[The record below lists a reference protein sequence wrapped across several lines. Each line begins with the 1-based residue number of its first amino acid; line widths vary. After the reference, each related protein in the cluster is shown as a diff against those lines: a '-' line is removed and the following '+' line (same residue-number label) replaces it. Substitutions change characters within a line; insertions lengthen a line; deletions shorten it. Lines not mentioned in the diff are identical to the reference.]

1 MKDSTTH
8 TPDVSAASAREA
20 QANVARLDTKPDS
33 GTEIGT
39 SVETGTHVEVAT
51 ETKTTGKTKAIETID
66 EARAGTAPVY
76 RTYKARVFEI
86 LFSDPA
92 NALQLYNSINGTTYT
107 DPSMLE
113 INTLTNAI
121 YMSMHNDVSFV
132 IDSMMPL
139 YEHQSTFNPNLPLRF
154 LFYISDEY
162 AQLTRNENLY
172 GEKLI
177 RIPAPQFVIFY
188 NGIDDYP
195 DIQELRLSDLY
206 YDHTQKAGLEL
217 KATMLNINKGHN
229 KELMEKCQ
237 ILKDYSEFTALVR
250 KYAKVLSLN
259 QAVERAVDECIA
271 KGILGDFLRKNKEEV
286 CHMCIYEYD
295 EERHMRQERE
305 YFMEKG
311 LAKGLEQGKME
322 GLAKG
327 RAEGIMMGRA
337 EGIAEGR
344 VEGIAEGKAKGIV
357 EGISEG
363 MSEGIVNTLL
373 NVLGLLDTV
382 PSALQEKIKAVK
394 DPELLTRWTL
404 IASRA
409 SSIADFEK
417 KIRE

>member
-33 GTEIGT
+33 GTETGT
-39 SVETGTHVEVAT
+39 SVETGTNVEVAT

-229 KELMEKCQ
+229 RELMEKCQ
-237 ILKDYSEFTALVR
+237 ILRDYSEFTALVR

-311 LAKGLEQGKME
+311 LAKGK
-322 GLAKG
+322 
-327 RAEGIMMGRA
+327 
-337 EGIAEGR
+337 AEGR
-344 VEGIAEGKAKGIV
+344 V
-357 EGISEG
+357 EG

>member
-1 MKDSTTH
+1 MSMKDFTTR
-8 TPDVSAASAREA
+8 TTNVSALEAQEKILESDSKLDSRIETGASAEA
-20 QANVARLDTKPDS
+20 
-33 GTEIGT
+33 
-39 SVETGTHVEVAT
+39 ETTAKTV
-51 ETKTTGKTKAIETID
+51 TKTST
-66 EARAGTAPVY
+66 RAGTAPVY

-92 NALQLYNSINGTTYT
+92 NALQLYNSINNTAYT
-107 DPSMLE
+107 DPGMLE

-206 YDHTQKAGLEL
+206 YDHTQDAGLEL
-217 KATMLNINKGHN
+217 RATMLNINKGHN
-229 KELMEKCQ
+229 RELMEKCQ

-250 KYAKVLSLN
+250 KYAKVFSLN
-259 QAVERAVDECIA
+259 QAVEQAVDECIA
-271 KGILGDFLRKNKEEV
+271 RGILGDFLRKNKEEV

-311 LAKGLEQGKME
+311 LEQGMI
-322 GLAKG
+322 KG
-327 RAEGIMMGRA
+327 KA
-337 EGIAEGR
+337 EGIAEG
-344 VEGIAEGKAKGIV
+344 IAKGKA

-363 MSEGIVNTLL
+363 IVSTLL

-382 PSALQEKIKAVK
+382 PPALQEKILAVK
-394 DPELLTRWTL
+394 DPDLLKRWTL
-404 IASRA
+404 IAARA
-409 SSIADFEK
+409 SSIADFEE
-417 KIRE
+417 KIRG

>member
-39 SVETGTHVEVAT
+39 SVETGTNVEVAT

-311 LAKGLEQGKME
+311 LAKGK
-322 GLAKG
+322 
-327 RAEGIMMGRA
+327 
-337 EGIAEGR
+337 AEGR
-344 VEGIAEGKAKGIV
+344 V
-357 EGISEG
+357 EG

>member
-1 MKDSTTH
+1 MKDSTTR

-39 SVETGTHVEVAT
+39 SVGTGTNVEVAT

-229 KELMEKCQ
+229 RELMEKCQ

-311 LAKGLEQGKME
+311 LAKGK
-322 GLAKG
+322 
-327 RAEGIMMGRA
+327 
-337 EGIAEGR
+337 AEGR
-344 VEGIAEGKAKGIV
+344 V
-357 EGISEG
+357 EG

>member
-1 MKDSTTH
+1 MKDSTTR

-33 GTEIGT
+33 GTETGT
-39 SVETGTHVEVAT
+39 SVETGTNVEVAT

-229 KELMEKCQ
+229 RELMEKCQ

-311 LAKGLEQGKME
+311 LAKGK
-322 GLAKG
+322 
-327 RAEGIMMGRA
+327 
-337 EGIAEGR
+337 AEGR
-344 VEGIAEGKAKGIV
+344 V
-357 EGISEG
+357 EG

>member
-1 MKDSTTH
+1 MKDFTTR
-8 TPDVSAASAREA
+8 TTNVSALEAQEKILESDSKLDSRIETGASAEA
-20 QANVARLDTKPDS
+20 
-33 GTEIGT
+33 
-39 SVETGTHVEVAT
+39 ETTAKTV
-51 ETKTTGKTKAIETID
+51 TKTST
-66 EARAGTAPVY
+66 RAGTAPVY

-92 NALQLYNSINGTTYT
+92 NALQLYNSINNTAYT
-107 DPSMLE
+107 DPGMLE

-206 YDHTQKAGLEL
+206 YDHTQDAGLEL
-217 KATMLNINKGHN
+217 RATMLNINKGHN
-229 KELMEKCQ
+229 RELMEKCQ

-250 KYAKVLSLN
+250 KYAKVFSLN
-259 QAVERAVDECIA
+259 QAVEQAVDECIA
-271 KGILGDFLRKNKEEV
+271 RGILGDFLRKNKEEV

-311 LAKGLEQGKME
+311 LEQGMI
-322 GLAKG
+322 KG
-327 RAEGIMMGRA
+327 KA
-337 EGIAEGR
+337 EGIAEG
-344 VEGIAEGKAKGIV
+344 IAKGKA

-363 MSEGIVNTLL
+363 IVSTLL

-382 PSALQEKIKAVK
+382 PPALQEKILAVK
-394 DPELLTRWTL
+394 DPDLLKRWTL
-404 IASRA
+404 IAARA
-409 SSIADFEK
+409 SSIADFEE
-417 KIRE
+417 KIRG

>member
-1 MKDSTTH
+1 MTDF
-8 TPDVSAASAREA
+8 TPHIPKTPAQEA
-20 QANVARLDTKPDS
+20 QAKAIRLDTTPD
-33 GTEIGT
+33 T
-39 SVETGTHVEVAT
+39 VPEVLP
-51 ETKTTGKTKAIETID
+51 
-66 EARAGTAPVY
+66 RASTVPVY

-107 DPSMLE
+107 DPGMLE

-172 GEKLI
+172 GEKLL

-206 YDHTQKAGLEL
+206 YDPTREAGLEL

-229 KELMEKCQ
+229 RELMESCQ
-237 ILKDYSEFTALVR
+237 ILNDYSEFTALVR
-250 KYAKVLSLN
+250 KYTKMLSLN

-271 KGILGDFLRKNKEEV
+271 RGILGDFLRKNKEEV

-311 LAKGLEQGKME
+311 ME
-322 GLAKG
+322 KG
-327 RAEGIMMGRA
+327 RTEGA
-337 EGIAEGR
+337 A
-344 VEGIAEGKAKGIV
+344 
-357 EGISEG
+357 S
-363 MSEGIVNTLL
+363 TLL
-373 NVLGLLDTV
+373 DVLGLIDSV
-382 PSALQEKIKAVK
+382 PVALREKILATE
-394 DPELLTRWTL
+394 DPDLLSRWIL
-404 IASRA
+404 IAARA
-409 SSIADFEK
+409 SSIADFEE
-417 KIRE
+417 KIKA

>member
-1 MKDSTTH
+1 MKDSTTR

-33 GTEIGT
+33 GTETGT
-39 SVETGTHVEVAT
+39 SVETGTNVEVAT

-311 LAKGLEQGKME
+311 LAKGK
-322 GLAKG
+322 
-327 RAEGIMMGRA
+327 
-337 EGIAEGR
+337 AEGR
-344 VEGIAEGKAKGIV
+344 V
-357 EGISEG
+357 EG

>member
-1 MKDSTTH
+1 MKDSTTR

-33 GTEIGT
+33 GTETGT
-39 SVETGTHVEVAT
+39 SVGTGTNVEVAT

-311 LAKGLEQGKME
+311 LAKGK
-322 GLAKG
+322 
-327 RAEGIMMGRA
+327 
-337 EGIAEGR
+337 AEGR
-344 VEGIAEGKAKGIV
+344 V
-357 EGISEG
+357 EG

>member
-39 SVETGTHVEVAT
+39 SVETGTNVEVAT
-51 ETKTTGKTKAIETID
+51 ETKATGKTKAIETID

-311 LAKGLEQGKME
+311 LAKGK
-322 GLAKG
+322 
-327 RAEGIMMGRA
+327 
-337 EGIAEGR
+337 AEGR
-344 VEGIAEGKAKGIV
+344 V
-357 EGISEG
+357 EG

>member
-1 MKDSTTH
+1 MKDSTTR

-39 SVETGTHVEVAT
+39 SVETGTNVEVAT
-51 ETKTTGKTKAIETID
+51 ETKATGKTKAIETID

-229 KELMEKCQ
+229 RELMEKCQ

-311 LAKGLEQGKME
+311 LAKGLEQG
-322 GLAKG
+322 
-327 RAEGIMMGRA
+327 RA
-337 EGIAEGR
+337 
-344 VEGIAEGKAKGIV
+344 

-404 IASRA
+404 IAARA
-409 SSIADFEK
+409 SSIDDFEE

>member
-39 SVETGTHVEVAT
+39 SVETGTNVEVAT
-51 ETKTTGKTKAIETID
+51 ETKATGKTKAIETID

-229 KELMEKCQ
+229 RELMEKCQ
-237 ILKDYSEFTALVR
+237 ILRDYSEFTALVR

-311 LAKGLEQGKME
+311 LAKGK
-322 GLAKG
+322 
-327 RAEGIMMGRA
+327 
-337 EGIAEGR
+337 AEGR
-344 VEGIAEGKAKGIV
+344 V
-357 EGISEG
+357 EG

>member
-8 TPDVSAASAREA
+8 TPNVCAREA

-39 SVETGTHVEVAT
+39 SVETGTNVEVAT
-51 ETKTTGKTKAIETID
+51 ETKATGKTKAIETID

-229 KELMEKCQ
+229 RELMEKCQ
-237 ILKDYSEFTALVR
+237 ILRDYSEFTALVR

-311 LAKGLEQGKME
+311 LAKGLEQG
-322 GLAKG
+322 
-327 RAEGIMMGRA
+327 RA
-337 EGIAEGR
+337 
-344 VEGIAEGKAKGIV
+344 

-404 IASRA
+404 IAARA
-409 SSIADFEK
+409 SSIDDFEE

>member
-1 MKDSTTH
+1 MKDFTTR
-8 TPDVSAASAREA
+8 TTNVSALEAQEKILESDSKLDSRIETGASAEA
-20 QANVARLDTKPDS
+20 
-33 GTEIGT
+33 
-39 SVETGTHVEVAT
+39 ETTAKTV
-51 ETKTTGKTKAIETID
+51 TKTST
-66 EARAGTAPVY
+66 RAGTAPVY

-92 NALQLYNSINGTTYT
+92 NALQLYNSINNTAYT
-107 DPSMLE
+107 DPGMLE

-229 KELMEKCQ
+229 RELMEKCQ

-311 LAKGLEQGKME
+311 LEQGMI
-322 GLAKG
+322 KG
-327 RAEGIMMGRA
+327 KA
-337 EGIAEGR
+337 EGIAEG
-344 VEGIAEGKAKGIV
+344 IAKGKA

-363 MSEGIVNTLL
+363 IVSTLL

-382 PSALQEKIKAVK
+382 PPALQEKILAVK
-394 DPELLTRWTL
+394 DPDLLKRWTL
-404 IASRA
+404 IAARA
-409 SSIADFEK
+409 SSIADFEE
-417 KIRE
+417 KIRG

>member
-1 MKDSTTH
+1 
-8 TPDVSAASAREA
+8 
-20 QANVARLDTKPDS
+20 
-33 GTEIGT
+33 
-39 SVETGTHVEVAT
+39 
-51 ETKTTGKTKAIETID
+51 
-66 EARAGTAPVY
+66 
-76 RTYKARVFEI
+76 
-86 LFSDPA
+86 
-92 NALQLYNSINGTTYT
+92 
-107 DPSMLE
+107 MLE

-206 YDHTQKAGLEL
+206 YDPTREAGLEL

-229 KELMEKCQ
+229 RELMESCQ
-237 ILKDYSEFTALVR
+237 ILNDYSEFTALVR
-250 KYAKVLSLN
+250 KYTKMLSLN

-271 KGILGDFLRKNKEEV
+271 RGILGDFLRKNKEEV

-311 LAKGLEQGKME
+311 ME
-322 GLAKG
+322 KG
-327 RAEGIMMGRA
+327 RTEGA
-337 EGIAEGR
+337 A
-344 VEGIAEGKAKGIV
+344 
-357 EGISEG
+357 S
-363 MSEGIVNTLL
+363 TLL
-373 NVLGLLDTV
+373 DVLGLIDSV
-382 PSALQEKIKAVK
+382 PVALREKILATE
-394 DPELLTRWTL
+394 DPDLLSRWIL
-404 IASRA
+404 IAARA
-409 SSIADFEK
+409 SSIADFEE
-417 KIRE
+417 KIKA